1 MSVEANNY
9 LFRAHSENQKVFR
22 EVFIYRH
29 LTLAVEKQTVVK
41 IRART

>member
-1 MSVEANNY
+1 MSVEANSC
-9 LFRAHSENQKVFR
+9 LFRAHSENEKVFR

-29 LTLAVEKQTVVK
+29 LTLTIKKQTVVT